1 MEFAKYLIIGN
12 GIAGHSASTEIRKA
26 DAEGSILILS
36 REPHHTYYRLKLT
49 EMIAHPIEDKDL
61 FITTSEKAQENK
73 IEIALDTVVSTIDTK
88 EKTVRA
94 EDGREWKYE
103 KLLLATGAGPF
114 IPPTKGEDKE
124 NVLSIRTLDDIRDL
138 ERRFAS
144 AERIVVVGGGLL
156 GLEAAWALHEIGKRV
171 DVVEMAPWLL
181 PRQLDEPSSAKLMA
195 SLAEA
200 GLKIHTGASVAEIVG
215 DGTVEG
221 VMLNDETLLP
231 ADGVLFN
238 IGVRPNTSLAGDA
251 GIAVGRGI
259 QVDDHMKTEQDD
271 VYAAG
276 DCIELGGMV
285 FGLWT
290 QSNAQGKVAGKN
302 MSGGDAAYDRP
313 KLFSN
318 LKLGDIQLFSSGD
331 VQNFDEVREYQNDTD
346 SFKKFFFKDGKVVG
360 GILYGNTKD
369 MGKVNQMI
377 DGTLDFEQYKQTSID
392 E

>member
-1 MEFAKYLIIGN
+1 
-12 GIAGHSASTEIRKA
+12 
-26 DAEGSILILS
+26 
-36 REPHHTYYRLKLT
+36 
-49 EMIAHPIEDKDL
+49 
-61 FITTSEKAQENK
+61 
-73 IEIALDTVVSTIDTK
+73 
-88 EKTVRA
+88 
-94 EDGREWKYE
+94 
-103 KLLLATGAGPF
+103 
-114 IPPTKGEDKE
+114 
-124 NVLSIRTLDDIRDL
+124 
-138 ERRFAS
+138 
-144 AERIVVVGGGLL
+144 
-156 GLEAAWALHEIGKRV
+156 
-171 DVVEMAPWLL
+171 
-181 PRQLDEPSSAKLMA
+181 MA